1 MIFSADLARRVLR
14 GQKTET
20 RRPVK
25 PHHASLRYRPS
36 QSHAVQPGRGQSS
49 LGRII
54 LTHVS
59 REPVTAITVAGAV
72 AEGFAGVAGFARRW
86 CELYDPPY
94 RAALE
99 LATDPEVLDRFEA
112 RFGDQ
117 EVWVLRFILD
127 PTVEPRMLHRLSERG
142 YTSSPRDAVPDEPE
156 AVEAAFQERLT
167 HQAHQRDEERHI
179 MATNDAAEALSADLR
194 DITLRMAQAQLK
206 AAALGQ
212 PVKDAM
218 RLAAVNV
225 RRAQR
230 ELGAERNPLPRA
242 TGY

>member
-1 MIFSADLARRVLR
+1 MIFSSDLARKVLR

-25 PHHASLRYRPS
+25 EHHAPLRYRAG
-36 QSHAVQPGRGQSS
+36 QSHAVQPGRGQTS
-49 LGRII
+49 LGRIV

-59 REPVTAITVAGAV
+59 REAVTAITVAGAV

-99 LATDPEVLDRFEA
+99 LATDPEVLDRFET

-127 PTVEPRMLHRLSERG
+127 PTAEPRMLHRLSERG

-156 AVEAAFQERLT
+156 AVEAALQERFT
-167 HQAHQRDEERHI
+167 HQAHQRDEERHT
-179 MATNDAAEALSADLR
+179 MATNDAAAALSADLR

-206 AAALGQ
+206 ATTLGQ

-218 RLAAVNV
+218 RLAAVNI

-230 ELGAERNPLPRA
+230 ELGGSRA
-242 TGY
+242 SSS

>member
-1 MIFSADLARRVLR
+1 VIFSSGLAKKVLR

-25 PHHASLRYRPS
+25 PHHAALRYRPG
-36 QSHAVQPGRGQSS
+36 QSHAVQPGRGQTS
-49 LGRII
+49 LGRIV

-94 RAALE
+94 RAALD

-117 EVWVLRFILD
+117 EVWVLRFRLD
-127 PTVEPRMLHRLSERG
+127 PSAEPRMLHRLSERG

-167 HQAHQRDEERHI
+167 HQAHQRDEERHT
-179 MATNDAAEALSADLR
+179 MATNDAREQLAGDLR
-194 DITLRMAQAQLK
+194 DMTLRMAQAQLK

-218 RLAAVNV
+218 RLAAVNL

-230 ELGAERNPLPRA
+230 ELGAAQTPV
-242 TGY
+242 T